1 MRFFCCFVRRQ
12 DLNDETFHF
21 VRTLVSLG
29 VAILF
34 DAKILYMRS
43 FDNKDVHLVKTLVY
57 LGVAM
62 LFGATIIFHFSC
74 CKTLDV

>member
-1 MRFFCCFVRRQ
+1 MRFFRGFVRRQ

-43 FDNKDVHLVKTLVY
+43 FDNKDVHLVKNVGFPGCCDVVRRHY
-57 LGVAM
+57 LMGN
-62 LFGATIIFHFSC
+62 FDT
-74 CKTLDV
+74 